1 MKLFTKN
8 AITAAVGLSLAG
20 IAGAYDMQNNP
31 PQRSIIW
38 KYHDCVMDTTT
49 GSTGDNGDAYFSYRQ
64 GGEIPLTGSA
74 SECYSAGFNTAKN
87 PLTAPATLDTLSP
100 KIAATLKE
108 SQHIDKSGIQL
119 GEDDANNIYVAAGKE
134 VEVWATFMD
143 EGAGYENSVGF
154 FTWSG
159 SALNSVGSNKPTRHP
174 DGYPMLADGSALNT
188 ERIFLPRTSTT
199 FPLPRST
206 TTGTTVYLGK
216 FNGGTHGLGI
226 GFMIASNSWGGS
238 NARTTTMS
246 NKSGVNPNRDKSWIF
261 YSVKGMNPECTLLA
275 PAACNNRDKHTV
287 MLFDETVNS
296 TLGTHGYHRMVLGI
310 EDIRRTEGD
319 HDFNDVLMAIHVKE
333 KDTGAFVNKDN
344 IPGIGSASTT
354 DTDKDGVIDALDEFP
369 NDKDRAFSRYF
380 PGKTTWGTLAYED
393 LWPQK
398 GDYDFN
404 DLLMRYKSREILNAK
419 REVVDL
425 ELDLRLDAAGA
436 GFRNGFAIN
445 LPGIRNSDI
454 QTATLTGTRYDG
466 TSSPAQAKNLLTEGL
481 ILANPLL
488 SGVTGGQNGSVLEIF
503 RNSRDLIHPDNGVLG
518 GTNSPYNT
526 TTCTGTAV
534 GFRNTGKN
542 CAIAPGAE
550 FKLTVN
556 FKKAISSFPAPPYDP
571 FLFRDKVDAYNN
583 NGNTVEV
590 HLPGKGPTS
599 RADRTLFGT
608 QIDRTPT
615 TTLPTT
621 SVPGDTY
628 LSNSKLPWA
637 LHVPVEWNYPYE
649 KLDFTIAYPDV
660 MTWAQTGG
668 KSNTNWFSTPAD
680 GGAFT
685 FKANAVN
692 K

>member
-8 AITAAVGLSLAG
+8 AIMAAVGLSLAG
-20 IAGAYDMQNNP
+20 VAGAYEVQTNATK
-31 PQRSIIW
+31 SIVW
-38 KYHDCVMDTTT
+38 KYHNCVENTTT
-49 GSTGDNGDAYFSYRQ
+49 GSTGDDGTAFFSTWQDGR
-64 GGEIPLTGSA
+64 IPTTGSA
-74 SECYSAGFNTAKN
+74 IGCYAADFNTTQN
-87 PLTAPATLDTLSP
+87 RLTAPTTLDTLIP

-134 VEVWATFMD
+134 VEVWVTFMD

-159 SALNSVGSNKPTRHP
+159 NSNFAPEAFKPVWSTTN
-174 DGYPMLADGSALNT
+174 GYPTLADGSVLNT
-188 ERIFLPRTSTT
+188 ERIFLPRTTTT

-216 FNGGTHGLGI
+216 FNGGAHGLGI
-226 GFMIASNSWGGS
+226 GFMIASNSWGGT
-238 NARTTTMS
+238 ARGTNPS
-246 NKSGVNPNRDKSWIF
+246 RGGVTPNRDKSWIF
-261 YSVKGMNPECTLLA
+261 YSVKGMNPECAILGQT
-275 PAACNNRDKHTV
+275 ACSNRDKHTV

-296 TLGTHGYHRMVLGI
+296 TVGTHGYHRMVLGI

-319 HDFNDVLMAIHVKE
+319 HDFNDVLMAVHVKE
-333 KDTGAFVNKDN
+333 NTTGAFINKNN

-354 DTDKDGVIDALDEFP
+354 DTDKDGVIDSLDEFP
-369 NDKDRAFSRYF
+369 NDKTRAYSRYF

-445 LPGIRNSDI
+445 LPGISSNDI

-466 TSSPAQAKNLLTEGL
+466 TSTSAQAKNLLTEGL

-503 RNSRDLIHPDNGVLG
+503 RNSRALIHPDNGVAG

-526 TTCTGTAV
+526 STCTGTAA

-542 CAIAPGAE
+542 CAIAPAAE

-556 FKKAISSFPAPPYDP
+556 FKKAMSSFPAAPYDP
-571 FLFRDKVDAYNN
+571 FLFRDKADAYNN
-583 NGNTVEV
+583 NGTAVEV

-599 RADRTLFGT
+599 RADRTLFFT

-615 TTLPTT
+615 SLTPTT
-621 SVPGDTY
+621 TTAATLAQSY
-628 LSNSKLPWA
+628 LSNTKLPWA
-637 LHVPVEWNYPYE
+637 IHIPVEWNYPYE
-649 KLDFTIAYPDV
+649 KLDFTVAYPDV
-660 MTWAQTGG
+660 VGWAASGG
-668 KSNTNWFSTPAD
+668 TENTTWFSKPALN
-680 GGAFT
+680 GEYT
-685 FKANAVN
+685 FKKHA